1 MTATWVGGSAA
12 NNAATTVSL
21 TIPAGAQAGD
31 VAVVAHGYNQ
41 PGGDSTITAGWT
53 QLDSRDFSASFRARL
68 YYRVLGAGEAG
79 GTVTLTNPVSQ
90 KLAAAIGVLSGV
102 SAVDVN
108 NFTIESTV
116 TTTHAAPTVTTTTGD
131 AGLAFIVERE
141 STPSTSFTHSTYT
154 VGGEAHNTG
163 SGATSAAVAYGL
175 STVAPA
181 GSLGG
186 GNWVADVANDAVV
199 MWIVGLTVAATNHSA
214 VGDRATAATLTGAAT
229 RTQAASGNRST
240 AATLTGA
247 AAKTNGTSGS
257 LAAVASLTGAAD
269 VTPAVTTPAPVVVTG
284 PAPLPRKLRIEVFDE
299 NLNRLGRVGEYMQA
313 DLTLK
318 HNQIGSWSLLL
329 NIQAPNSLLL
339 PVPGRRVVIHMEPQE
354 QGGDAEFLMSGP
366 VVSWEE
372 NDTVGELQTLSVAGY
387 DDKYW
392 LDQRIAY
399 PAPGASLPAEG
410 VAFTQSTAYQDART
424 GSGESVAKAFIN
436 ANLARLPIPHFT
448 VAPSL
453 GRGTSVSYAAR
464 MHQLFWMVFISCTYS
479 GLGFDVKQID
489 GELVFDVYEP
499 QDQPVRLSKRLGN
512 LSSFK
517 YRVTAPKVSHGIAG
531 GTGEGTAR
539 KFMRKSLPSSATGW
553 GVREAYLDAS
563 DADTDAILL
572 ERLNGFLSDGAPG
585 AGFTLVPRE
594 TRSMKYGRDYRLG
607 DKVRVEGANG
617 LILADTV
624 RQVEISHTVAD
635 GMTIT
640 PGIGY
645 TESTE
650 PTAAIYRT
658 YKRFR
663 EDFDNFKRSI

>member
-1 MTATWVGGSAA
+1 MTATWAGQAATALSTSAA
-12 NNAATTVSL
+12 SVAVTLPAGLLTGDIGYISHTYNPTTGATT
-21 TIPAGAQAGD
+21 TP
-31 VAVVAHGYNQ
+31 
-41 PGGDSTITAGWT
+41 AGWT
-53 QLDSRDFSASFRARL
+53 LVRTDAFSATAETKL
-68 YYRVLGAGEAG
+68 YRKILAPADSSAVVTFTNAGSQRMSAG
-79 GTVTLTNPVSQ
+79 CGILR
-90 KLAAAIGVLSGV
+90 GV
-102 SAVDVN
+102 SAEDVVN
-108 NFTIESTV
+108 VRVENV
-116 TTTHAAPTVTTTTGD
+116 TAPATNTAPTAT
-131 AGLAFIVERE
+131 AGATDVQMVFWNERS
-141 STPSTSFTHSTYT
+141 STPSTAMGSAPSGVT
-154 VGGEAHNTG
+154 VATSAFGVG
-163 SGATSAAVAYGL
+163 SGACSVVVGYNLTPVASG
-175 STVAPA
+175 

-186 GNWVADVANDAVV
+186 GVWDPDVANNAVIMYV
-199 MWIVGLTVAATNHSA
+199 IGVSVATASHSADGTRPVTATMAGSATVAGITGGTRSVTAT
-214 VGDRATAATLTGAAT
+214 
-229 RTQAASGNRST
+229 
-240 AATLTGA
+240 
-247 AAKTNGTSGS
+247 
-257 LAAVASLTGAAD
+257 LTGAAD
-269 VTPAVTTPAPVVVTG
+269 VTPAVTPETPVTTAG

-313 DLTLK
+313 DVTLK

-339 PVPGRRVVIHMEPQE
+339 PIPGRRVVISMEPE
-354 QGGDAEFLMSGP
+354 TQGAPAEFLTSGP

-453 GRGTSVSYAAR
+453 GRGTTVSYAAR

-479 GLGFDVKQID
+479 GLGFDVRQIN

-499 QDQPVRLSKRLGN
+499 QEQPVRLSKRLGN

-517 YRVTAPKVSHGIAG
+517 YRTTAPKVSHGIAG

-572 ERLNGFLSDGAPG
+572 ERLNGFLSDGAPA

-624 RQVEISHTVAD
+624 RQVEISHTVSD

-645 TESTE
+645 SESTE